1 MILETILNL
10 LQKVF
15 FALFNW
21 LNVPAMPAEVIAA
34 ITGFFDLLEYGTG
47 FIGFFLP
54 AKIVVP
60 FFVVFFA
67 IFAVDHGY
75 PFIMWIIRKIP
86 VSIN

>member
-15 FALFNW
+15 FALFSW
-21 LNVPAMPAEVIAA
+21 LNVPAMPVEVTAA
-34 ITGFFDLLEYGTG
+34 ITGFFGLLEYATG
-47 FIGFFLP
+47 FIGFFFP